1 MRRSWPQA
9 SISDYLYV
17 MSTTALKICV
27 EALSLPREN
36 RLEIAERLL
45 ASVEDAKASTR
56 AERLWKAEI
65 RRRRKEIREGKARL
79 IPADEVMR
87 KALQAIE

>member
-1 MRRSWPQA
+1 
-9 SISDYLYV
+9 

-27 EALSLPREN
+27 KALSLPREN
-36 RLEIAERLL
+36 RAEIAHRLL
-45 ASVEDAKASTR
+45 VSLEDDKPNPR

-65 RRRRKEIREGKARL
+65 RRRRREIQEGKAKL

-87 KALQAIE
+87 KALLAVS

>member
-1 MRRSWPQA
+1 
-9 SISDYLYV
+9 

-27 EALSLPREN
+27 EALSLPRAN
-36 RLEIAERLL
+36 RVEIAERLL
-45 ASVEDAKASTR
+45 ASLENEKMNPK

-65 RRRRKEIREGKARL
+65 RRRRREIQEGKAKL

-87 KALQAIE
+87 KALRAIS